1 MKEEKKPAAKVGDGN
16 IFAVMGA
23 ANEALMTAGRRED
36 AKKMFE
42 RVTQSGSYDMALAVI
57 SEYVDLELEG

>member
-1 MKEEKKPAAKVGDGN
+1 MKDEKKPVAKVSDGN

-23 ANEALMTAGRRED
+23 ANRALKAAGRREQ
-36 AKKMFE
+36 AKEMFE
-42 RVTQSGSYDMALAVI
+42 RVTQSGSYDMALAII